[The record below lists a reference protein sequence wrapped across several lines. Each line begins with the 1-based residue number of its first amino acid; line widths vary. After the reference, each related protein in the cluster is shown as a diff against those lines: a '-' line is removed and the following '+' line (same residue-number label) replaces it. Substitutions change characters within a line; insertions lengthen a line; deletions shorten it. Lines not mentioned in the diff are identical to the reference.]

1 MKCKGMLFEA
11 GLVKVLRDPPCV
23 TIIWK
28 LSLPKGEY
36 LMRGEVSW
44 DRVVY
49 WLQRSQ
55 WLLLTLLSSWSH
67 CYGLC

>member
-11 GLVKVLRDPPCV
+11 GLVKVLQDPPCV

>member
-11 GLVKVLRDPPCV
+11 GLVKVLWDSPCV
-23 TIIWK
+23 TIVWK
-28 LSLPKGEY
+28 LSLPKGGY

-49 WLQRSQ
+49 WLQRGQ

-67 CYGLC
+67 FYGLC